1 MESDSI
7 RSIIILI
14 VLVMLSAYF
23 SASET
28 AFTSA
33 NRIRLRNEAVKGDKR
48 SQQTLKLVEN
58 FDGVLSTIL
67 IGNNIVNIGMSAL
80 ATLLFIE
87 WFPVYGPTIATVVM
101 TIIILIFGEIT
112 PKSIAKGKSEIFS
125 KASTPYIH
133 FLMIIFRPVLW
144 LLKKWKVM
152 LDKIFH
158 LDDIEIIS
166 EDELMSIVDE
176 AESGGS
182 IEDHESQLVKSAIE
196 FDDLEVSTILTPRV
210 DVVSCELDATDE
222 EIQEMFM
229 NHNYSRLIVYDESI
243 DNVVGV
249 LHEKDFNRYLRTKE
263 NVDKTVSL
271 LSVVKDVIFVPPI
284 MNLSRLLRLMQRSK
298 THMAI
303 VADEHG
309 GTIGIATMEDVLE
322 ELVGEIWDESDI
334 IDEEVVELKAGE
346 RYKVK
351 GTASLEKIFE
361 LFGINGYESYV
372 SNSVSG
378 FVIEELGHFPVID
391 DSFTY
396 HNMNVTVTAVRNRRV
411 LEVQIDYL
419 PTDSSGNESIR

>member
-1 MESDSI
+1 MDSDNI
-7 RSIIILI
+7 RSIIILVI
-14 VLVMLSAYF
+14 LVSLSAYF

-33 NRIRLRNEAVKGDKR
+33 NRIRLRNEAEKGDKR
-48 SQQTLKLVEN
+48 SQQTLKLAEN
-58 FDGVLSTIL
+58 FDSVLSTIL

-87 WFPVYGPTIATVVM
+87 WFPVYGPTISTIVM

-112 PKSIAKGKSEIFS
+112 PKSIAKSKSEMFS
-125 KASTPYIH
+125 KASTPYIY
-133 FLMIIFRPVLW
+133 FLMIIFKPALW
-144 LLKKWKVM
+144 LLRKWKAM

-158 LDDIEIIS
+158 LDDKEIIS
-166 EDELMSIVDE
+166 EDELLSIVDE

-182 IEDHESQLVKSAIE
+182 IEDHERQLVRSAIE

-210 DVVSCELDATDE
+210 DVVSCELDAEDSEIE
-222 EIQEMFM
+222 ELFM
-229 NHNYSRLIVYDESI
+229 NHNYSRLIIYDESI

-249 LHEKDFNRYLRTKE
+249 LHEKDFNRYLRAKE
-263 NVDKTVSL
+263 QAKEPVTL
-271 LSVVKDVIFVPPI
+271 LSVVKEVIFVPPV
-284 MNLSRLLRLMQRSK
+284 MNLSRLLRMMQRSK

-322 ELVGEIWDESDI
+322 ELVGEIWDESDV

-351 GTASLEKIFE
+351 GTANLEKIFE
-361 LFGINGYESYV
+361 LFGITEYETYV

-378 FVIEELGHFPVID
+378 FVIEELGHFPQVG
-391 DSFTY
+391 DSFDY
-396 HNMNVTVTAVRNRRV
+396 YNMKVSVTAVRNRRV
-411 LEVQIDYL
+411 LEVQIDYIPSDL
-419 PTDSSGNESIR
+419 NKIDKI

>member
-1 MESDSI
+1 MDSDNI

-14 VLVMLSAYF
+14 VMVMLSAYF

-33 NRIRLRNEAVKGDKR
+33 NRIRLRNEAEKGDKR
-48 SQQTLKLVEN
+48 SQQTLKLAEN
-58 FDGVLSTIL
+58 FDSVLSTIL

-80 ATLLFIE
+80 ATLLFID

-112 PKSIAKGKSEIFS
+112 PKSIAKSKSEMFS
-125 KASTPYIH
+125 KATTPYIH
-133 FLMIIFRPVLW
+133 FLMVIFKPVLW
-144 LLKKWKVM
+144 ILKKWKVM
-152 LDKIFH
+152 LDKVFQ
-158 LDDIEIIS
+158 LDDREIIS
-166 EDELMSIVDE
+166 EDELMSIVDV

-182 IEDHESQLVKSAIE
+182 IEDHERQLVRSAIE
-196 FDDLEVSTILTPRV
+196 FDDMEVSTILTPRV
-210 DVVSCELDATDE
+210 DVVSCELDATDAEIE
-222 EIQEMFM
+222 ELFM
-229 NHNYSRLIVYDESI
+229 DHNYSRLIIYEESI

-249 LHEKDFNRYLRTKE
+249 LHEKDFNRYLRAKE
-263 NVDKTVSL
+263 TDKKSLSL

-284 MNLSRLLRLMQRSK
+284 MNLSRLLRMMQRSK

-322 ELVGEIWDESDI
+322 ELVGEIWDESDV
-334 IDEEVVELKAGE
+334 IDEEIVELIPGK
-346 RYKVK
+346 RYKIK

-361 LFGINGYESYV
+361 LFGITNYETYV

-378 FVIEELGHFPVID
+378 FVIEELGQFPQVD

-396 HNMNVTVTAVRNRRV
+396 HNMEVTVTAVRNRRV
-411 LEVQIDYL
+411 LEVQIDYM
-419 PTDSSGNESIR
+419 PTESTDQ

>member
-1 MESDSI
+1 MDSDNI

-14 VLVMLSAYF
+14 VMVMLSAYF

-33 NRIRLRNEAVKGDKR
+33 NRIRLRNEAEKGDKR
-48 SQQTLKLVEN
+48 SQQTLKLAEN
-58 FDGVLSTIL
+58 FDSVLSTIL

-80 ATLLFIE
+80 ATLLFID

-112 PKSIAKGKSEIFS
+112 PKSIAKSKSEMFS
-125 KASTPYIH
+125 KATTPYIH
-133 FLMIIFRPVLW
+133 FLMVIFKPVLW
-144 LLKKWKVM
+144 VLKKWKVM
-152 LDKIFH
+152 LDKVFQ
-158 LDDIEIIS
+158 LDDREIIS
-166 EDELMSIVDE
+166 EDELMSIVDV

-182 IEDHESQLVKSAIE
+182 IEDHERQLVRSAIE
-196 FDDLEVSTILTPRV
+196 FDDMEVSTILTPRV
-210 DVVSCELDATDE
+210 DVVSCELDATDAEIE
-222 EIQEMFM
+222 ELFM
-229 NHNYSRLIVYDESI
+229 DHNYSRLIIYEESI

-249 LHEKDFNRYLRTKE
+249 LHEKDFNRYLRAKE
-263 NVDKTVSL
+263 TDKKSLSL

-284 MNLSRLLRLMQRSK
+284 MNLSRLLRMMQRSK

-322 ELVGEIWDESDI
+322 ELVGEIWDESDV
-334 IDEEVVELKAGE
+334 IDEEIVELIPGK
-346 RYKVK
+346 RYKIK

-361 LFGINGYESYV
+361 LFGITGYETYV

-378 FVIEELGHFPVID
+378 FVIEELGQFPQVD

-396 HNMNVTVTAVRNRRV
+396 HNMEVTVTAVRNRRV
-411 LEVQIDYL
+411 LEVQIDYM
-419 PTDSSGNESIR
+419 PTESTDQ